1 MMRILAIVALLGG
14 CSEGRPLRAWTL
26 DVEGAPSVAITLP
39 NSLSPELPRR
49 ELDFALHTEVSLA
62 PGERGHT
69 LTVVFACYHGALTL
83 DVDGAPIED
92 VGDGDGEHRFVTL
105 ATHRDTIALRVAA
118 RQDTNSV
125 GIGFG
130 AEPRLVIGAVRERSS
145 AAAFN
150 HALSVIE
157 VPLVVLIGLLFA
169 LLFAIDRSRRS
180 DGVFAIMT
188 FLSLVMP
195 LWHLDLIP
203 LWVFMAGLSIIG
215 PVQALFIHLEFE
227 LGPVP
232 RWITINYG
240 LVLLMAILSPLAF
253 GLIQLAMVA
262 SLVAWFSWGI
272 HFIRRLLRV
281 ARGKR
286 RVDARIVLATLV
298 MAQSAFIPSLLIP
311 FGNSIVGGRHVES
324 IAVLV
329 WVAAISLVLARQ
341 HVAHQREGVRANA
354 ELRRQVAERSKDLA
368 DALAKL
374 ARQPALDT
382 GRMIDGRYRVLE
394 RIGAGGMGTVYEVE
408 RASDKVHFALKT
420 LRGTGGADA
429 MARLARE
436 AQIAAGISHPNLVPV
451 LDVGIDDGSLF
462 LVMPLLGGSLSGQR
476 ARFGDAA
483 WARPLLAQI
492 ALGLQALHE
501 RGIVHRDLK
510 PSNILLDEGVAR
522 IADFGLATLVEDG
535 TLTAT
540 GLTRAGDVFGTPA
553 YMAPELA
560 DGVRDPAP
568 ASDVFAL
575 GVIGYEL
582 LSGRAPFAE
591 APIFAQAFVAP
602 TAIDPIIDR
611 CLDVDPAMRPSVA
624 DVIAALRTRAPSRA
638 P

>member
-1 MMRILAIVALLGG
+1 MRALLALLLVAG
-14 CSEGRPLRAWTL
+14 CSEGRPIRAWTL
-26 DVEGAPSVAITLP
+26 DAEGMPGVAITLP
-39 NSLSPELPRR
+39 NTLSPELPHR
-49 ELDFALHTEVSLA
+49 EIDFALRTEVSLS
-62 PGERGHT
+62 PDERGHT
-69 LTVVFACYHGALTL
+69 LTLVFACYHGALAL
-83 DVDGAPIED
+83 DVDGAPLED
-92 VGDGDGEHRFVTL
+92 IGDGDGEHRFVIPPPQ
-105 ATHRDTIALRVAA
+105 RDTLALRVAA
-118 RQDTNSV
+118 RQDANS
-125 GIGFG
+125 IAFGFG
-130 AEPRLVIGAVRERSS
+130 AEPRLVTGAVRTRSTT
-145 AAAFN
+145 ATFN

-157 VPLVVLIGLLFA
+157 APLVILIGLLFA

-188 FLSLVMP
+188 FVSLVMP

-203 LWVFMAGLSIIG
+203 LWVFSAALAIIS
-215 PVQALFIHLEFE
+215 PIQALFIHLEFG

-232 RWITINYG
+232 RWMAIAYG
-240 LVLLMAILSPLAF
+240 LVLVMAALSPLVF
-253 GLIQLAMVA
+253 VLNQVTLLAL
-262 SLVAWFSWGI
+262 LVLMFPWGI
-272 HFIRRLLRV
+272 HLIRRLLRV
-281 ARGKR
+281 AKGNR
-286 RVDARIVLATLV
+286 RVDARIVLAALV
-298 MAQSAFIPSLLIP
+298 MANAVFVPGWLLP
-311 FGNSIVGGRHVES
+311 FGSSISGGRHIES
-324 IAVLV
+324 IAVLL
-329 WVAAISLVLARQ
+329 WVVAICVVLARQ
-341 HVAHQREGVRANA
+341 HVAHQREGVRANV

-374 ARQPALDT
+374 ARQPALDA
-382 GRMIDGRYRVLE
+382 GRTIDGRYRVLE
-394 RIGAGGMGTVYEVE
+394 RIGAGGMGTVYAVE

-451 LDVGIDDGSLF
+451 LDVGLADGSLF
-462 LVMPLLGGSLSGQR
+462 LVMPLLAGSLAGQR
-476 ARFGDAA
+476 ARFGDVD

-510 PSNILLDEGVAR
+510 PSNILLDDGVAR

-560 DGVRDPAP
+560 GGVRDPAP
-568 ASDVFAL
+568 TSDIFAL

-591 APIFAQAFVAP
+591 APIFARSFAVPNAV
-602 TAIDPIIDR
+602 DPIIDR
-611 CLDVDPAMRPSVA
+611 CLDLDPAKRPSVA
-624 DVIAALRTRAPSRA
+624 DVIAALR
-638 P
+638 